1 MPVDKALKVG
11 EFSLQ
16 RIGAYAS
23 KPDLVGYC
31 YYGGILHGGN
41 GVKLLDDGFECLI
54 GILVEVKQHV
64 GRPHGDA
71 VDQCGISGDN
81 AA

>member
-1 MPVDKALKVG
+1 MMVDKTLKVG

-16 RIGAYAS
+16 LIGAYAS
-23 KPDLVGYC
+23 ESDLVGYC
-31 YYGGILHGGN
+31 HYGGILYGGY
-41 GVKLLDDGFECLI
+41 GVKFLYYGFEGLV
-54 GILVEVKQHV
+54 GILAEVKQHV
-64 GRPHGDA
+64 GRPNGDA

>member
-31 YYGGILHGGN
+31 YYGGILYGGY
-41 GVKLLDDGFECLI
+41 GVKFLNYGFEGLV
-54 GILVEVKQHV
+54 GILAEVKHHV

>member
-31 YYGGILHGGN
+31 YYGGILHG
-41 GVKLLDDGFECLI
+41 
-54 GILVEVKQHV
+54 
-64 GRPHGDA
+64 
-71 VDQCGISGDN
+71 
-81 AA
+81 